1 MNEMNVL
8 IPETSCITV
17 ASRTY
22 QIGKLSV
29 RQFVEMSRFFVDIA
43 GKLKN
48 GVLST
53 DNNVADFI
61 FLIQALDES
70 DVARLFAILLK
81 EPDAAF
87 VAARVVTDMEL
98 CSDIIAAVCRHNDF
112 GKIFGN
118 FQAAAESVKKAV
130 AAPGAAVAPT
140 ASLPS

>member
-1 MNEMNVL
+1 MDVL
-8 IPETSCITV
+8 IPETSSITV
-17 ASRTY
+17 APKTY

-43 GKLKN
+43 GKLKD

-81 EPDAAF
+81 EPDVTF
-87 VAARVVTDMEL
+87 VTARVVSDMEL

-118 FQAAAESVKKAV
+118 FQAAAESVKKADPAV
-130 AAPGAAVAPT
+130 APAPT